1 MMRRVLV
8 LLWLVV
14 AGGGAV
20 VGAAQ
25 LPDTALVQ
33 GVVGRAQAYPLSC
46 ESRSAAD
53 LAAYWGVRVS
63 EAEFLASLPRSDNPD
78 VGFVGSPYGAWGRT
92 PPYDYGVHAEPVAQR
107 LRAYGLDAAA
117 YRGLGLDDLR
127 AEAAA
132 GRPAIVWLVGNVWA
146 GAPQVY
152 TAADGRQTTVA
163 PFEHTFLFVGYTP
176 SSVALINAS
185 NGQTEYYRT
194 ADFLTSWAVLGNMA
208 VLARLPAS
216 TLAGAVSAVAAP
228 PVAGQTSYT
237 VQAGDRL
244 ASIAVRFNTTWPVL
258 AQLNQLTSPYIIYAG
273 QTLRVPTGGG
283 AAPIYD
289 HSAAGAQTYTV
300 QAGEYLAQIC
310 RRLGLD
316 WLAVAQLNGLTPPY
330 IVYPGQVLRLDAGSA
345 PAITPSVYLVQ
356 PGDTLAA
363 VAARFGLDW
372 PALAALNGIVYP
384 YKIYAYQELRLR

>member
-1 MMRRVLV
+1 MRRVL
-8 LLWLVV
+8 LLLFLAVGSGVTVV
-14 AGGGAV
+14 N
-20 VGAAQ
+20 AAQ
-25 LPDTALVQ
+25 LPGTALVQ
-33 GVVGRAQAYPLSC
+33 GVEGHVQAYPLSC

-53 LAAYWGVRVS
+53 LAAFWGVHVG

-78 VGFVGSPYGAWGRT
+78 VGFVGSPHGVWGRT
-92 PPYDYGVHAEPVAQR
+92 PPYDYGVHAAPVAQR

-152 TAADGRQTTVA
+152 MAADGRQTTVA

-176 SSVALINAS
+176 TSVALINAS

-194 ADFLTSWAVLGNMA
+194 ADFLTSWDVLGNMA
-208 VLARLPAS
+208 VLARGPAN
-216 TLAGAVSAVAAP
+216 AAAP
-228 PVAGQTSYT
+228 LPVAGGAAYT

-244 ASIAVRFNTTWPVL
+244 ASIAVRFNTTWPLL
-258 AQLNQLTSPYIIYAG
+258 AQLNQLPPPYTIYPG
-273 QTLRVPTGGG
+273 QTLRLPAAGSGSGG
-283 AAPIYD
+283 AAVNS
-289 HSAAGAQTYTV
+289 SAAAAISAYTV
-300 QAGEYLAQIC
+300 QAGEHLAQIS

-316 WLAVAQLNGLTPPY
+316 WLAVARLNGLTPPY
-330 IVYPGQVLRLDAGSA
+330 TVYPGQVLQLSSA
-345 PAITPSVYLVQ
+345 AAATPFVYLVQ

-363 VAARFGLDW
+363 VAARFSLHW
-372 PALAALNGIVYP
+372 PTLAALNGIAYP

>member
-8 LLWLVV
+8 LLWL
-14 AGGGAV
+14 AV
-20 VGAAQ
+20 GSGVTVINAAQ
-25 LPDTALVQ
+25 LPGTALVQ
-33 GVVGRAQAYPLSC
+33 GVEGHAQAYPLSC

-53 LAAYWGVRVS
+53 LAAFWGVHVG

-78 VGFVGSPYGAWGRT
+78 VGFVGSPYGAWGRV

-152 TAADGRQTTVA
+152 TAADGQQTTVA

-176 SSVALINAS
+176 TSVVLINAS

-208 VLARLPAS
+208 VLAR
-216 TLAGAVSAVAAP
+216 GAVSAAVP
-228 PVAGQTSYT
+228 PATAGQGSYT

-244 ASIAVRFNTTWPVL
+244 ASIAARHNTTWPLL
-258 AQLNQLTSPYIIYAG
+258 AQLNQLAPPYTIYPG
-273 QTLRVPTGGG
+273 QTLRLPADGG
-283 AAPIYD
+283 AAPV
-289 HSAAGAQTYTV
+289 HNNGAAAAQTYTV
-300 QAGEYLAQIC
+300 QPGEYLAQIC

-330 IVYPGQVLRLDAGSA
+330 TVYPGQVLRLSAGSA
-345 PAITPSVYLVQ
+345 AAAAPSVYVVQ

-363 VAARFGLDW
+363 VAARFGLGW